1 MSKKYTHLDA
11 ESTIFFETQLEA
23 VKSRSYDKKYPALK
37 ARTLIPVSF
46 EAGAGAESISYEQFE
61 QFGMAKIISNYARDL
76 PRADVKGKKF
86 VSPVESL
93 GMSYGYS
100 VQEIR
105 AAQFGNKP
113 LQQRKANAARRGVME
128 KENTIALFGDA
139 GTGLK
144 GLLNNVNVPIQ
155 ALPADGTGASI
166 LWSTK
171 TADLIIRDMNL
182 VANTVV
188 TQSKGV
194 ELPDTLLLP
203 LTAFTFTSSTPRSND
218 SETTILAY
226 FLANNPHIKN
236 IEWLNEL
243 ETAGAGSSRRMMAYR
258 RDEDA
263 ITLEIPQDYEEFSP
277 QEKGLEFEI
286 PCHERIGGVIFYYP
300 LSACYA
306 DAF

>member
-1 MSKKYTHLDA
+1 MKKYTHLDA

-86 VSPVESL
+86 VSSVESL

-105 AAQFGNKP
+105 AAQMAGKP

-155 ALPADGTGASI
+155 VLQADGPGI
-166 LWSTK
+166 PWSGK
-171 TADLIIRDMNL
+171 SADLIIRDMNL

-203 LTAFTFTSSTPRSND
+203 LTAFTFTSSTPRSSD
-218 SETTILAY
+218 SDTTILAY

-243 ETAGAGSSRRMMAYR
+243 ETAGAGSTRRMMAYR

-263 ITLEIPQDYEEFSP
+263 LTLEIPQDYEEFAP

-286 PCHERIGGVIFYYP
+286 PVHERIGGVIFYYP

-306 DAF
+306 DGF